1 MSASLRRAAVAAL
14 VLPLAA
20 CDWFTDF
27 KDQPRIE
34 PWESYA
40 LADTL
45 GVLDTIAAAKIPYRG
60 QPVYSVPV
68 TGRVAPALAVS
79 YFPAPPQLDS
89 LAAILTNPIAAD
101 SASLDR
107 GRQHYQINCAVC
119 HGLDGGGR
127 GPATYYGM
135 PAIAING
142 ATTQAYADGYIF
154 GIIRNGRGLMPTYN
168 RIEEMER
175 WDVVN
180 YVRGLQGRYPVPN
193 TPPPAPGEGG
203 RAVPGY
209 SRTAPTV
216 PAPYT
221 TLRRA
226 PGDSAVSRGAPIL
239 GAPGGQPAGAPR
251 AGAAAA
257 AAADT
262 SGAGSA
268 GAATTDTTRPPGG
281 RD

>member
-14 VLPLAA
+14 VLPLAG

-40 LADTL
+40 LADTN
-45 GVLDTIAAAKIPYRG
+45 GVVDTAAAARIPYRG
-60 QPVYSVPV
+60 QPMYSVPT

-89 LAAILTNPIAAD
+89 MGAMLTNPVAPD

-107 GRQHYQINCAVC
+107 GRKHYQINCAVC
-119 HGLDGGGR
+119 HGLDGNGR
-127 GPATYYGM
+127 GPVTAYGM
-135 PAIAING
+135 PAIAITG
-142 ATTQAYADGYIF
+142 AQTQGYPDGYLF

-180 YVRGLQGRYPVPN
+180 YVRGLQGRYAVPT
-193 TPPPAPGEGG
+193 TPPPVPGEGG
-203 RAVPGY
+203 ASVPGA
-209 SRTAPTV
+209 SSTAPTR

-226 PGDSAVSRGAPIL
+226 PGDSAVARGAPMFA
-239 GAPGGQPAGAPR
+239 APDAPATPPP
-251 AGAAAA
+251 AAA
-257 AAADT
+257 
-262 SGAGSA
+262 S
-268 GAATTDTTRPPGG
+268 TDTTRPPGG

>member
-1 MSASLRRAAVAAL
+1 VSASLRRAAVAAL
-14 VLPLAA
+14 VLPLGA

-40 LADTL
+40 LADTA
-45 GVLDTIAAAKIPYRG
+45 GVLDTAAAARIPYRG
-60 QPVYSVPV
+60 QPVYSVP
-68 TGRVAPALAVS
+68 TSGRVAPALAVS

-89 LAAILTNPIAAD
+89 MAALLTNPVAAD
-101 SASLDR
+101 SASLER
-107 GRQHYQINCAVC
+107 GRKHYQINCAVC
-119 HGLDGGGR
+119 HGLDGAGR

-142 ATTQAYADGYIF
+142 AQTQGYADGYIF

-180 YVRGLQGRYPVPN
+180 YVRGLQGRYAVPT
-193 TPPPAPGEGG
+193 TPPPVPGEGG
-203 RAVPGY
+203 ASVPGA
-209 SRTAPTV
+209 SMTAPTV
-216 PAPYT
+216 PSPYT

-226 PGDSAVSRGAPIL
+226 AGDSAVSGGAPIL
-239 GAPGGQPAGAPR
+239 GAPGTRPTTTAPAGDTTGA
-251 AGAAAA
+251 AGAA
-257 AAADT
+257 
-262 SGAGSA
+262 GATA
-268 GAATTDTTRPPGG
+268 TDTTRPPGG